1 MTKEQAKAFIKP
13 KLLSDDLII
22 LGDGDKFDL
31 IITERIVKEN
41 ADLEIPKKV
50 DQRGA

>member
-1 MTKEQAKAFIKP
+1 MTKEQAKAFINP

-41 ADLEIPKKV
+41 ADLEIPKKN
-50 DQRGA
+50 DKSA

>member
-1 MTKEQAKAFIKP
+1 MTREEAKSYINP

-31 IITERIVKEN
+31 IITDSKIDRL
-41 ADLEIPKKV
+41 ADLELIDDSKK
-50 DQRGA
+50 DSA